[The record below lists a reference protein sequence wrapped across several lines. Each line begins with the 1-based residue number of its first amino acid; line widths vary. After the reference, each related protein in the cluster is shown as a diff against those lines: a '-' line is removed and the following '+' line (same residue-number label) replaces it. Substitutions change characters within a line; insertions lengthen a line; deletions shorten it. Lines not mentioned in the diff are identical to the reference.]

1 MTLPRLPRSAV
12 AVVAAAVVGAVVC
25 VGPPARAF
33 DVEIPGIGLTGFDI
47 TESLLLRWLEDNFDR
62 NDRDD
67 QVFGLLNKTNL
78 IITAGPATL
87 GLRIDA
93 ALFLNEASCGGGAE
107 SALCFFQ
114 DTIRPEKT
122 WGTWDFGPAGLT
134 AGDVYVSFG
143 RGLTLS
149 VRKIDELGID
159 TTIRGGRAWVATG
172 PLSAQIVAGVTN
184 VQNIDNASQQFI
196 EDPDDILVG
205 AEASLSLPGGV
216 ELGVRGV
223 QALFA
228 TSATLGHEERTTVGG
243 ASLSLADLFGHAA
256 LFVEGAV
263 LRHTDE
269 EPGGARIVDEGSAL
283 YGSLSV
289 FAGGFNLLLE
299 GKHYRKFRFQ
309 TADPRLAAFGIVYA
323 EPPTLERF
331 DQIVPNNSDT
341 TGGRVRAEY
350 TVRETDTRIHANA
363 LYYVYNNREED
374 PLEEGP
380 WALHAYGGV
389 RQGFGRG
396 FFVDL
401 SGGWREER
409 DQDTDELVL
418 KLWHGELDV
427 NLPLGGPHNLE
438 LKLNHQ
444 SEVKRGVPLNNSFI
458 RGQAVVAW
466 SLAPMLRV
474 AALYGYNT
482 QSEVLEPVHN
492 IAAEASWDFASWGT
506 LTMFGG
512 RIPGG
517 ILCVSGTCRNLPA
530 FSGYKLETVLRF

>member
-1 MTLPRLPRSAV
+1 MILRRLALSAC
-12 AVVAAAVVGAVVC
+12 VAALLM
-25 VGPPARAF
+25 PAPATAL
-33 DVEIPGIGLTGFDI
+33 DVDIPLIGTTGFDI
-47 TESLLLRWLEDNFDR
+47 TESLLIRWLDDNYDR

-67 QVFGLLNKTNL
+67 EVLGILNKTNL

-87 GLRIDA
+87 GVRVDA
-93 ALFLNEASCGGGAE
+93 ALFFNEAECGGGAE
-107 SALCFFQ
+107 SALCFFH
-114 DTIRPEKT
+114 DFVRPEKT
-122 WGTWDFGPAGLT
+122 WGSWDFGVASLT
-134 AGDVYVSFG
+134 AGDFYASFG

-159 TTIRGGRAWVATG
+159 TTIRGGRVTVSTG
-172 PLSAQIVAGVTN
+172 PLAAQLLAGATN
-184 VQNIDNASQQFI
+184 VQNVDNTSQQFI
-196 EDPDDILVG
+196 EDPDDVLVA
-205 AEASLSLPGGV
+205 AEASLALPGGV

-223 QALFA
+223 QAFFDGTA
-228 TSATLGHEERTTVGG
+228 TIGHEERTTIGG
-243 ASLSLADLFGHAA
+243 ASLSMADLFGVAA
-256 LFVEGAV
+256 LYVEGAV

-269 EPGGARIVDEGSAL
+269 DAAGSARIVDDGGAV
-283 YGSLSV
+283 YGSLSMFV
-289 FAGGFNLLLE
+289 GTFNLLLE

-309 TADPRLAAFGIVYA
+309 TADPRLASFGIIYS

-341 TGGRVRAEY
+341 TGGRLRAEY
-350 TVRETDTRIHANA
+350 YVQPSGTRIHANG
-363 LYYVYNNREED
+363 LFYVYNNREED
-374 PLEEGP
+374 PLKEGA

-389 RQGFGRG
+389 RQDLGRG
-396 FFVDL
+396 FFVDA

-409 DQDTDELVL
+409 DLQSDELVL

-427 NLPLGGPHNLE
+427 NLPLGGPHNLG

-444 SEVKRGVPLNNSFI
+444 SEVKRGVPLNNSFV
-458 RGQAVVAW
+458 RGQAVATY
-466 SLAPMLRV
+466 SLAPVLRL

-482 QSEVLEPVHN
+482 QNEVLEPVHN
-492 IAAEASWDFASWGT
+492 IAAELSWDFTSWGT
-506 LTMFGG
+506 VTMFGG